1 MPAATRPTPTGTATT
16 RRLRIPV
23 RIAAVLVAVALVP
36 SSGAGA
42 APCWPAPID
51 AVVVDP
57 FRAPSCPY
65 CPGNRGIE
73 YVVPP
78 GPVRSIATGVVTF
91 AGSVGGTGYVVV
103 EIADGWRMTYGR
115 VARIDVHRG
124 TAVVAGMPLAVSDGE
139 LYLGLRIDGRYVDPA
154 PYLGELIGRRR
165 LVSIDRRSRPAP
177 AVLRCDRP
185 STARAAAGRRSRLG
199 APTASDSVA
208 SGLPPGSPV
217 VRR

>member
-1 MPAATRPTPTGTATT
+1 
-16 RRLRIPV
+16 V
-23 RIAAVLVAVALVP
+23 RIAAVLAAVALVP
-36 SSGAGA
+36 SSGADA

-65 CPGNRGIE
+65 CSGNRGIE
-73 YVVPP
+73 FRVPP

-91 AGSVGGTGYVVV
+91 AGSVGGSGYVVV
-103 EIADGWRMTYGR
+103 EIADGWRLTYGR
-115 VARIDVHRG
+115 VARIEVRRG
-124 TAVVAGMPLAVSDGE
+124 TAVVAGMPLAASDGE

-154 PYLGELIGRRR
+154 PYLGELVGRRR

-177 AVLRCDRP
+177 AELRCDRP
-185 STARAAAGRRSRLG
+185 STTRAAAAGRRSRLG

-208 SGLPPGSPV
+208 AGPPPGSPV